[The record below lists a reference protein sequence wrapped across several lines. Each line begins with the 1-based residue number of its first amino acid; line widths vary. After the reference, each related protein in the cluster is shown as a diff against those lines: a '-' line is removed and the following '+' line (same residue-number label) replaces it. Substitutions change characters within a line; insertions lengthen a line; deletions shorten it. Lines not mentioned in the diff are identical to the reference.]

1 MPANIKCCENCDEE
15 TAQTIATRILE
26 SAVYSAVY
34 SSQSLVNKLSFKQPF
49 DCLDHELK
57 SLLTSLEKKKIENDD
72 ESERL
77 SSNGNDN
84 KKNEQASGLDVLD
97 REITRF
103 RDHKRTFLIE
113 LQSKEQTERS
123 VQLLMQ
129 HLSQNNAMFVFD
141 EANMFLVDPLRR
153 VRIARGLLR
162 KFDVNGVASCR
173 EMIDDEDEDLKRK
186 HEAVCSFANLKCERC
201 LEAYSRKYTRKH
213 EKVCKEFEVECPM
226 KCGEILKRR
235 EVGLHVVH
243 ACQKR
248 KIKCPYEEYGC
259 RNEEES
265 ITFSNYKAHM
275 KDYQDKH
282 LLLLTNDV
290 HARLKVIEHE
300 HVRLE
305 KQLADE
311 TKTSSNNIRELKRF
325 SEEELKYSKT
335 NFMHLEKRLA
345 NAEAQLDREK
355 SSKLALM
362 KRLEVLEKHMLNK

>member
-173 EMIDDEDEDLKRK
+173 EMIDDEDER
-186 HEAVCSFANLKCERC
+186 
-201 LEAYSRKYTRKH
+201 
-213 EKVCKEFEVECPM
+213 
-226 KCGEILKRR
+226 I
-235 EVGLHVVH
+235 
-243 ACQKR
+243 
-248 KIKCPYEEYGC
+248 
-259 RNEEES
+259 
-265 ITFSNYKAHM
+265 
-275 KDYQDKH
+275 
-282 LLLLTNDV
+282 
-290 HARLKVIEHE
+290 
-300 HVRLE
+300 
-305 KQLADE
+305 
-311 TKTSSNNIRELKRF
+311 
-325 SEEELKYSKT
+325 
-335 NFMHLEKRLA
+335 
-345 NAEAQLDREK
+345 
-355 SSKLALM
+355 
-362 KRLEVLEKHMLNK
+362 